1 MKSRNKLKLEIGKN
15 LKPLALL
22 LSNSLFIGFGA
33 KWFDFDNACSSV
45 HSEFPLNLIWPG

>member
-15 LKPLALL
+15 LKPVALL
-22 LSNSLFIGFGA
+22 LPNSLFVGFGA

-45 HSEFPLNLIWPG
+45 HSEFPVNLIWPG